1 MQMRVVFQVYSK
13 VVIIFAACIMIFTAP
28 FTKFIALFITLPD
41 PVLGAVMA
49 ILLVLISAVGKYIN
63 NNCSRE
69 NQYFS
74 FNRYVPILS
83 MKIFLKI
90 FSLTY
95 FLYVFKKYYNPF
107 DP

>member
-1 MQMRVVFQVYSK
+1 MRVVFQVYSK

-63 NNCSRE
+63 NNIVVEETNIFRLIDMFQII
-69 NQYFS
+69 NGNFS
-74 FNRYVPILS
+74 KN
-83 MKIFLKI
+83 IFLDLFFI
-90 FSLTY
+90 RF
-95 FLYVFKKYYNPF
+95 
-107 DP
+107 